1 MGVYRQS
8 KVRLF
13 PPYLVDRLSNRNLH
27 DVQKIQSV
35 FEIREL
41 KTRGFD
47 YWRIFDGICR
57 FSVSKPIISSELTDV
72 DFVEMTA
79 SSDEK
84 KDADEDIA
92 TDHAADDVFGADSN
106 MVRVIKFK
114 RDLEITADRKFSIK

>member
-1 MGVYRQS
+1 MNS
-8 KVRLF
+8 KRTTV
-13 PPYLVDRLSNRNLH
+13 N
-27 DVQKIQSV
+27 
-35 FEIREL
+35 E
-41 KTRGFD
+41 
-47 YWRIFDGICR
+47 RIKY
-57 FSVSKPIISSELTDV
+57 SKPIISSELTDV

-92 TDHAADDVFGADSN
+92 TDVSEKLTFEKIVKILHTLKHAADDVFGADSN